1 MVVDRLFKGVLIL
14 IAKALGVGSNKAEI
28 DTIWSVMLKPIL
40 IDISLVITMPVI
52 AIIAIYQLYPD
63 FYLEKNTLFWIYSTM
78 AQSTGILLGFFV
90 VFFIYVLQRVDSME
104 LTYLSLD
111 PARLAEYAK
120 TKDTIRRI
128 SNLLFLVPFTEFA
141 VMLITSVLAL
151 PVVQFIDQNPQNPF
165 TVITVFVVA
174 LLFALLIV
182 GMFRM
187 IASIVTL
194 IHSP

>member
-1 MVVDRLFKGVLIL
+1 
-14 IAKALGVGSNKAEI
+14 
-28 DTIWSVMLKPIL
+28 VMLKPIL

-52 AIIAIYQLYPD
+52 VLLTITQLYPD
-63 FYLEKNTLFWIYSTM
+63 FYFEKTTLFSIFSTT

-111 PARLAEYAK
+111 PARLAEYGK

-128 SNLLFLVPFTEFA
+128 SNYLFLVPFTEFA
-141 VMLITSVLAL
+141 VMLIISVLSL
-151 PVVQFIDQNPQNPF
+151 PIVQLTSDNPQNPF
-165 TVITVFVVA
+165 SLFAFFSVA
-174 LLFALLIV
+174 LLFSLLIV
-182 GMFRM
+182 GLFRM
-187 IASIVTL
+187 ISSIVTL

>member
-40 IDISLVITMPVI
+40 IDISMVITMPVI

-174 LLFALLIV
+174 LLFSLLIV

>member
-1 MVVDRLFKGVLIL
+1 MVVESIFKGVLLL

-28 DTIWSVMLKPIL
+28 DTIWNVMLKPIL
-40 IDISLVITMPVI
+40 IDISLVITLPVI

-111 PARLAEYAK
+111 PSRLAEYAK

>member
-1 MVVDRLFKGVLIL
+1 MVVDSLFKGVLVL

-28 DTIWSVMLKPIL
+28 DTIWNVMLKPIL
-40 IDISLVITMPVI
+40 IDILMVITMPVI

-111 PARLAEYAK
+111 PGRLAEYAK

-174 LLFALLIV
+174 LLFSLLIV